1 MDNTIYKVIKTIS
14 FLIRYGLCCI
24 TIEQVL
30 LFESETA
37 QWLWSLLWS
46 LSIGGILYKI
56 LKKICYAVVG
66 AISQKFSINSS
77 SAKSILYFFLYVFVV
92 LIIFGILKI
101 LTYFG
106 VLPIGIEVTFNPLE
120 WFIEKAQNIFQTL
133 WDCVIHFIVVIAA
146 KSAS

>member
-37 QWLWSLLWS
+37 QWLWSL
-46 LSIGGILYKI
+46 IFGGALYTV
-56 LKKICYAVVG
+56 LRFFCYAIVG
-66 AISQKFSINSS
+66 CIVKHFPAVSS
-77 SAKSILYFFLYVFVV
+77 SEKALMYFFLYIIVVF
-92 LIIFGILKI
+92 IIFGILKI

-106 VLPIGIEVTFNPLE
+106 ALPIGVEFTLHFKE
-120 WFIEKAQNIFQTL
+120 WIANKIDSL
-133 WDCVIHFIVVIAA
+133 WQLFSDWLIHFTNNASN
-146 KSAS
+146 SAI